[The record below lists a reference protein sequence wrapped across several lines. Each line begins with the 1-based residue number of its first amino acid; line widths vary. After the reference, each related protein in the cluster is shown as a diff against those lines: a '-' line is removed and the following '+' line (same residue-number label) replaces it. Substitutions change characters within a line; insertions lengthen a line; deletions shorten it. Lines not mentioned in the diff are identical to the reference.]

1 MVKNIAF
8 FAFFI
13 IATHI
18 ICDAWATARPS
29 DYVSANT
36 YNNLYPYMNNTM
48 RTNLNPGTN
57 PSQSNA
63 HINVLTRTSGPVNTT
78 KRGVV
83 PRRASTTTATA
94 RSATSASP
102 TATAVAS
109 RGVSQRRTSGTST
122 NARAAATYPQNA
134 RVSVYTTNQNSNSQ
148 RRVVARSGTG
158 GGVTMHT
165 AARASRDDGNVSTAR
180 QSTSAVYTTEVEPI
194 SSARCMADYASCMDG
209 YCKRAN
215 TEYNRCYCSAKL
227 AQIDSKYQPEIDSLI
242 KEILSLKTEKHWTDE
257 EMNEYWMETVGK
269 YTGDN
274 SWENLDQALDIDW
287 ASMASS
293 VRGQQ
298 AFATGHQYCVQHLR
312 GCAYMQTNMR
322 DAYRSEIARDCTAYE
337 SSLQKLKNA
346 AESIV
351 ESYQK

>member
-1 MVKNIAF
+1 
-8 FAFFI
+8 
-13 IATHI
+13 
-18 ICDAWATARPS
+18 
-29 DYVSANT
+29 
-36 YNNLYPYMNNTM
+36 M

-63 HINVLTRTSGPVNTT
+63 HINVLTRTSGPVNKT

-102 TATAVAS
+102 TATAAAS

-122 NARAAATYPQNA
+122 NARAAAAYPQNA

-158 GGVTMHT
+158 GVTMHT
-165 AARASRDDGNVSTAR
+165 AARTSRDDGNVSTAR

>member
-1 MVKNIAF
+1 
-8 FAFFI
+8 
-13 IATHI
+13 
-18 ICDAWATARPS
+18 
-29 DYVSANT
+29 
-36 YNNLYPYMNNTM
+36 M

-122 NARAAATYPQNA
+122 NARAAAAYPQNA

-158 GGVTMHT
+158 GVTMHT
-165 AARASRDDGNVSTAR
+165 AARTSRDDGNVSTAR

>member
-1 MVKNIAF
+1 
-8 FAFFI
+8 
-13 IATHI
+13 
-18 ICDAWATARPS
+18 
-29 DYVSANT
+29 
-36 YNNLYPYMNNTM
+36 MNNTM

-122 NARAAATYPQNA
+122 NARAAAAYPQNA

-158 GGVTMHT
+158 GVTMHT
-165 AARASRDDGNVSTAR
+165 AARTSRDDGNVSTAR

>member
-1 MVKNIAF
+1 
-8 FAFFI
+8 
-13 IATHI
+13 
-18 ICDAWATARPS
+18 
-29 DYVSANT
+29 
-36 YNNLYPYMNNTM
+36 M

-102 TATAVAS
+102 TATAAAS

-122 NARAAATYPQNA
+122 NARAAAAYPQNA

-148 RRVVARSGTG
+148 RRVVARSGTS
-158 GGVTMHT
+158 GVTMHT
-165 AARASRDDGNVSTAR
+165 AARTSRDDGNVSTAR

>member
-1 MVKNIAF
+1 
-8 FAFFI
+8 
-13 IATHI
+13 
-18 ICDAWATARPS
+18 
-29 DYVSANT
+29 
-36 YNNLYPYMNNTM
+36 M

-102 TATAVAS
+102 TATAAAS

-122 NARAAATYPQNA
+122 NARAAAAYPQNA

-158 GGVTMHT
+158 GVTMHT
-165 AARASRDDGNVSTAR
+165 AARTSRDDGNVSTAR

>member
-1 MVKNIAF
+1 
-8 FAFFI
+8 
-13 IATHI
+13 
-18 ICDAWATARPS
+18 
-29 DYVSANT
+29 
-36 YNNLYPYMNNTM
+36 MNNTM

-83 PRRASTTTATA
+83 PRRTSTTTATA

-102 TATAVAS
+102 TATAAAS

-122 NARAAATYPQNA
+122 NARAAAAYPQNA

-158 GGVTMHT
+158 GVTMHT
-165 AARASRDDGNVSTAR
+165 AARTSRDDGNVSTAR

>member
-1 MVKNIAF
+1 
-8 FAFFI
+8 
-13 IATHI
+13 
-18 ICDAWATARPS
+18 
-29 DYVSANT
+29 
-36 YNNLYPYMNNTM
+36 M

-83 PRRASTTTATA
+83 PRRTSTTTATA

-102 TATAVAS
+102 TATAAAS

-122 NARAAATYPQNA
+122 NARAAAAYPQNA

-158 GGVTMHT
+158 GVTMHT
-165 AARASRDDGNVSTAR
+165 AARTSRDDGNVSTAR

>member
-1 MVKNIAF
+1 
-8 FAFFI
+8 
-13 IATHI
+13 
-18 ICDAWATARPS
+18 
-29 DYVSANT
+29 
-36 YNNLYPYMNNTM
+36 M

-102 TATAVAS
+102 TATAAAS

-158 GGVTMHT
+158 GVTMHT
-165 AARASRDDGNVSTAR
+165 AARTSRDDGNVSTAR

>member
-1 MVKNIAF
+1 
-8 FAFFI
+8 
-13 IATHI
+13 
-18 ICDAWATARPS
+18 
-29 DYVSANT
+29 
-36 YNNLYPYMNNTM
+36 MNNTM

-102 TATAVAS
+102 TATAAAS
-109 RGVSQRRTSGTST
+109 RGVSQRRTSGTNT
-122 NARAAATYPQNA
+122 NARAAAAYPQNA

-158 GGVTMHT
+158 GVTMHT
-165 AARASRDDGNVSTAR
+165 AARTSRDDGNVSTAR

-215 TEYNRCYCSAKL
+215 TAYNRCYCSAKL